1 MVVSCASKILH
12 FRALCVFKG
21 RAFVVSLKGEHS
33 CISNVHPAL
42 MLAFTIELTTLNIT
56 DGIEF

>member
-1 MVVSCASKILH
+1 MVY
-12 FRALCVFKG
+12 
-21 RAFVVSLKGEHS
+21 LKGEHS

-42 MLAFTIELTTLNIT
+42 MLAFTIELITLNIT